1 MPNFLAVTSRGME
14 PALREELTELG
25 MKSLHEVQGGYT
37 FESNWKG
44 AYQANLSL
52 RTATRIA
59 LPILDFP
66 AYEPDHLY
74 HNILKHDF
82 TKYIDVKGTVAV
94 DASVKDSIFTDQR
107 WVAMKVKDAIVDQ
120 FREKFGERPNVD
132 TKDPDLLVL
141 VRVYKNQVSV
151 SIDTSG
157 DGLFK
162 RGYRQESV
170 PAPIKEHVAAGLL
183 KLAKWDGTTPLVD
196 PMCGSG
202 TILIEAALMAMKIA
216 PGTLRSGFGF
226 QRLKTFQPEVWDE
239 TVNETMEQEKET
251 LDFKLYGFDR
261 SRKAIGAATANA
273 KKAGVQ
279 DLIDFSPSTVDI
291 LEPPCESGMV
301 IVNPPYGER
310 IGTNDE
316 DLNDSY
322 RDLGF
327 AMKTRFKGW
336 TMWMLSPQKEL
347 AQLIGMR
354 SCERHTVW
362 NGPIELQFLKYE
374 IKK

>member
-14 PALREELTELG
+14 LPLKNELTELG
-25 MKSLHEVQGGYT
+25 MKSLNEVQGGYT

-82 TKYIDVKGTVAV
+82 TKYIDVNGTIAV
-94 DASVKDSIFTDQR
+94 DATVKDSAFKDQR
-107 WVAMKVKDAIVDQ
+107 FVAMKVKDAIVDQ
-120 FREKFGERPNVD
+120 FREKFGSRPDVD
-132 TKDPDLLVL
+132 SRNPDLLIL
-141 VRVYKNQVSV
+141 VRVYKNNVSV

-157 DGLFK
+157 EGLFK
-162 RGYRQESV
+162 RGYREESV

-183 KLAKWDGTTPLVD
+183 KIAKWDGTTPLVD

-216 PGTLRSGFGF
+216 PGTLRSSFAF
-226 QRLKTFQPEVWDE
+226 QKLKTFQREAWDE
-239 TVNETMEQEKET
+239 AVSEAMSEEKET

-261 SRKAIGAATANA
+261 SGKAIGAALANA
-273 KKAGVQ
+273 KKAGVT
-279 DLIDFSPSTVDI
+279 DLIDFNRSGVDI
-291 LEPPCESGMV
+291 LEPPCETGTV

-310 IGTNDE
+310 LGHPE
-316 DLNDSY
+316 DLKDSY

-336 TMWMLSPQKEL
+336 TLWMLSPDKEF
-347 AQLIGMR
+347 AQLIGMK
-354 SCERHTVW
+354 SSERHTVW